1 MANSTITTQCCI
13 AGGGPAGMMLGFLL
27 ARAGVQVVVLE
38 KHADFFRDFRGDTV
52 HPSTLELMVELGLID
67 EFLKLPHQEVA
78 TLSAQIGA
86 EHVQLIDF
94 RHLPTHCK
102 FVALM
107 PQWDFL
113 NFLAER
119 GKRYKTFDLRMQAEA
134 TDLIEENG
142 RVVGLNTTTSNG
154 ALTIRADLVVG
165 CDGRHS
171 VVREK
176 AGLKSDDYGAPMDVL
191 WFRVSHKDGDSVD
204 TFGHIEAGKLMV
216 MFDRGDY
223 WQCAYVIPKGG
234 IERMK
239 SEGLEA
245 FRGQVVEMSP
255 FLSDRVGE
263 LKTWDDVKLLSVTV
277 DRLRKWWRPGL
288 ICIGD
293 AAHAMSPIGG
303 VGINMAV
310 QDAVAAANRL
320 AEPLRDRQGDGCGSS
335 GDRGSPHSAHALYP
349 RAAAYHPAANHH
361 PRPRKPTAAEAARR
375 VEAVRRLSDSASH
388 TGAIDRSRHSS
399 RTRADARSVGASLRG
414 RTRGFPSARERLSV
428 DAERVARHAL
438 KRIGFG
444 DLRPRPATHSLAR
457 RGAKRERC
465 MDRLGK
471 RGRFARRNKP
481 AGARLGVRVRRGG
494 HDFTSR
500 SDVGDDGKRPD
511 RGRLDRSARHAVDFR
526 GGKNHDRGADERSW
540 RIGRGAD
547 ADKHGLDAALDCEC
561 VQLARESRLR
571 RFARQYET
579 NVVEALSLDEGRC
592 FDKRLLAAARS

>member
-52 HPSTLELMVELGLID
+52 HPSTLELMFELGLID
-67 EFLKLPHQEVA
+67 EFLKLPHQKVE

-86 EHVQLIDF
+86 EHVQMVDF

-107 PQWDFL
+107 PQWDLL
-113 NFLAER
+113 NFLAEH
-119 GKRYKTFDLRMQAEA
+119 GKRYTTFDLRMQAEA

-142 RVVGLNTTTSNG
+142 RVVGLNTTTPNG

-216 MFDRGDY
+216 MFDRGEY

-239 SEGLEA
+239 SEGIEA

-255 FLSDRVGE
+255 FLSHRVGE
-263 LKTWDDVKLLSVTV
+263 LKSWDDVKLLSVTV

-320 AEPLRDRQGDGCGSS
+320 AGPLRAGKVTDADLQAIEDRRTLPMRFTQGLQLTVQQRIIS
-335 GDRGSPHSAHALYP
+335 RVLETHERPKPPAFLKLFSAFPIL
-349 RAAAYHPAANHH
+349 RRIPARLIGLGI
-361 PRPRKPTAAEAARR
+361 RPEHVQTPEASAPVLEVER
-375 VEAVRRLSDSASH
+375 VVSRQRSSAS
-388 TGAIDRSRHSS
+388 A
-399 RTRADARSVGASLRG
+399 
-414 RTRGFPSARERLSV
+414 
-428 DAERVARHAL
+428 
-438 KRIGFG
+438 
-444 DLRPRPATHSLAR
+444 
-457 RGAKRERC
+457 
-465 MDRLGK
+465 
-471 RGRFARRNKP
+471 
-481 AGARLGVRVRRGG
+481 
-494 HDFTSR
+494 
-500 SDVGDDGKRPD
+500 
-511 RGRLDRSARHAVDFR
+511 
-526 GGKNHDRGADERSW
+526 
-540 RIGRGAD
+540 
-547 ADKHGLDAALDCEC
+547 
-561 VQLARESRLR
+561 
-571 RFARQYET
+571 
-579 NVVEALSLDEGRC
+579 
-592 FDKRLLAAARS
+592 